1 MDEMK
6 KTSTEGTQTGAE
18 GTQAERTFTQEDVNR
33 IVQERLA
40 KEKSRS
46 TGNSGDELDKRAAD
60 LDLRER
66 KLTAREKLQ
75 ENGLPD
81 YLVDALNMN
90 TDEDFQKSLEAIL
103 KMRGEAESSA
113 GQEHAG
119 PGSYIGPKPVG
130 FVSPI
135 GKIQSMG
142 NRDGDSIRT
151 AFGLR

>member
-1 MDEMK
+1 MK
-6 KTSTEGTQTGAE
+6 KTSTEGTQAGAD
-18 GTQAERTFTQEDVNR
+18 GAQAERTFTQEDVNR

-46 TGNSGDELDKRAAD
+46 TGNTGDELDKRAAD

-66 KLTAREKLQ
+66 KLMAREKLQ

-90 TDEDFQKSLEAIL
+90 TDENFQKSMEAIL
-103 KMRGEAESSA
+103 KMKGEAKNST
-113 GQEHAG
+113 
-119 PGSYIGPKPVG
+119 GPKPVG

>member
-1 MDEMK
+1 MK
-6 KTSTEGTQTGAE
+6 KTSTEGTQAGAD
-18 GTQAERTFTQEDVNR
+18 GAQAERTFTQEDVNR

-46 TGNSGDELDKRAAD
+46 TGNTGEELDKRAAD

-66 KLTAREKLQ
+66 KLMAREKLQ

-90 TDEDFQKSLEAIL
+90 TDEDFQKSMEAIL
-103 KMRGEAESSA
+103 KMKGEAKNST
-113 GQEHAG
+113 
-119 PGSYIGPKPVG
+119 GPKPVG

-142 NRDGDSIRT
+142 NKDGNSIRT

>member
-6 KTSTEGTQTGAE
+6 KTSTEGTQTGTE

-46 TGNSGDELDKRAAD
+46 TGNTGDELDKRAAD

-81 YLVDALNMN
+81 YLVDALNME
-90 TDEDFQKSLEAIL
+90 TDETFQKSMEAVL
-103 KMRGEAESSA
+103 KMKGEA
-113 GQEHAG
+113 G
-119 PGSYIGPKPVG
+119 GSPGPKPVG
-130 FVSPI
+130 KMNLI
-135 GKIQSMG
+135 GGVPTSDMEK
-142 NRDGDSIRT
+142 GDALRA
-151 AFGLR
+151 AFGLK

>member
-6 KTSTEGTQTGAE
+6 KTSTEGTQAGAD
-18 GTQAERTFTQEDVNR
+18 GAQGERTFTQEEVNR

-46 TGNSGDELDKRAAD
+46 TGNTGDELDKRAAD

-66 KLTAREKLQ
+66 KLMAREKLQ

-90 TDEDFQKSLEAIL
+90 TDEDFQKSMEAIL
-103 KMRGEAESSA
+103 KMKGEAKNST
-113 GQEHAG
+113 
-119 PGSYIGPKPVG
+119 GPKPVG

-142 NRDGDSIRT
+142 NKDGNSIRT

>member
-6 KTSTEGTQTGAE
+6 KTSTEGTQAGAE

-90 TDEDFQKSLEAIL
+90 TDEDFQKSMEAIL
-103 KMRGEAESSA
+103 KMKGEAKNST
-113 GQEHAG
+113 
-119 PGSYIGPKPVG
+119 GPKPVG

-142 NRDGDSIRT
+142 NRDGNSIRT

>member
-6 KTSTEGTQTGAE
+6 KTSTEGTQTGTE

-46 TGNSGDELDKRAAD
+46 TGNTGDELDKRAAD

-66 KLTAREKLQ
+66 KLTAREKRQ

-103 KMRGEAESSA
+103 KMRGEAGSST

-119 PGSYIGPKPVG
+119 PGSYTGPKPVG

-142 NRDGDSIRT
+142 NKGGDSIRT

>member
-6 KTSTEGTQTGAE
+6 KTSTEGTQAGAD
-18 GTQAERTFTQEDVNR
+18 GAQAERTFTQEDVNR

-46 TGNSGDELDKRAAD
+46 TGNTGDELDKRAAD

-66 KLTAREKLQ
+66 KLMAREKLQ

-90 TDEDFQKSLEAIL
+90 TDENFQKSMEAIL
-103 KMRGEAESSA
+103 KMKGEAKNST
-113 GQEHAG
+113 
-119 PGSYIGPKPVG
+119 GPKPVG

>member
-6 KTSTEGTQTGAE
+6 KTSTEGTQAGAD
-18 GTQAERTFTQEDVNR
+18 GAQGERTFTQEEVNR

-46 TGNSGDELDKRAAD
+46 TGNTGDELDKRAAD

-66 KLTAREKLQ
+66 KLMAREKLQ

-90 TDEDFQKSLEAIL
+90 TDEDFQKSMEAIL
-103 KMRGEAESSA
+103 KMKGEAKNST
-113 GQEHAG
+113 
-119 PGSYIGPKPVG
+119 GPKPVG

>member
-1 MDEMK
+1 MK
-6 KTSTEGTQTGAE
+6 KTSTEGTQAGAD
-18 GTQAERTFTQEDVNR
+18 GAQGERTFTQEEVNR

-46 TGNSGDELDKRAAD
+46 TGNTGDELDKRAAD

-66 KLTAREKLQ
+66 KLMAREKLQ

-90 TDEDFQKSLEAIL
+90 TDEDFQKSMEAIL
-103 KMRGEAESSA
+103 KMKGEAKNST
-113 GQEHAG
+113 
-119 PGSYIGPKPVG
+119 GPKPVG

>member
-1 MDEMK
+1 MDEMR
-6 KTSTEGTQTGAE
+6 KTSTEGTQTGTE

-46 TGNSGDELDKRAAD
+46 TGNTGDELDKRAAD

-103 KMRGEAESSA
+103 KMRGEAGSST
-113 GQEHAG
+113 GQDHAG
-119 PGSYIGPKPVG
+119 PGSYTGPKPVG
-130 FVSPI
+130 FVNPI
-135 GKIQSMG
+135 GKIQGMG
-142 NRDGDSIRT
+142 NKEGDSIRT